1 MGNSVR
7 EDEGEVSIGCL
18 LRKLAIVNN
27 QAGTHACLDPVQPPT
42 VTLSATNHK
51 FLRFFFIYQHA
62 FNFFQVNF
70 FLWL

>member
-7 EDEGEVSIGCL
+7 VDEGEVSIGCL

-42 VTLSATNHK
+42 VTLSATNAQVFNI
-51 FLRFFFIYQHA
+51 FLYIYQHA
-62 FNFFQVNF
+62 FNFFFN
-70 FLWL
+70 

>member
-7 EDEGEVSIGCL
+7 EDEGEVGVGCL

-42 VTLSATNHK
+42 VTLSATNPHY
-51 FLRFFFIYQHA
+51 FRFSIFYINVLLFY
-62 FNFFQVNF
+62 FK
-70 FLWL
+70 